1 MLRHEDPGLTL
12 IFCRLKRTVDELAR
26 GLNERGVESHAIHG
40 DLPQSKRTAI
50 FSRLKAGTLSVLI
63 ASDLVSRGIDVDGIS
78 HVINFDIPEDPEV
91 YVHRIGRTARAG
103 RGGVAWTFVTPEQGE
118 LLSNI
123 ENLIN
128 AEVPK
133 LDYPEFIAKPAPEGY
148 RAALPG
154 GRREGGLQIAR
165 IGEEISAPGSPAPA
179 PKAQP
184 PKQGKYE
191 ATLNPIMPAQASKV
205 DESKFPGGIV
215 PSKLPPKR
223 LIRGFKTGR

>member
-1 MLRHEDPGLTL
+1 MSTL
-12 IFCRLKRTVDELAR
+12 APSTTVQFTVKAIPAEARRRQTIQRLMRMNSDVQGALDRLKR
-26 GLNERGVESHAIHG
+26 ERLRSGN
-40 DLPQSKRTAI
+40 R
-50 FSRLKAGTLSVLI
+50 
-63 ASDLVSRGIDVDGIS
+63 
-78 HVINFDIPEDPEV
+78 
-91 YVHRIGRTARAG
+91 RTARAG

-191 ATLNPIMPAQASKV
+191 ATLNPIMPAQAAKV